1 MVYGWATNST
11 SAKRSKKKKKFVQ
24 HSKGAGMT
32 TWQMRAGGNQVK
44 GRKKDIGRFKLS
56 LDRGISNVQKFSCVH
71 VTLFVKL

>member
-1 MVYGWATNST
+1 
-11 SAKRSKKKKKFVQ
+11 
-24 HSKGAGMT
+24 MT

>member
-1 MVYGWATNST
+1 MAGLQILLLQKEA
-11 SAKRSKKKKKFVQ
+11 KKKKFVQ

-56 LDRGISNVQKFSCVH
+56 LDRGISNVQKFLCVH